1 MMKLSK
7 SLKTYLDEARKTDS
21 YWIEKAKLDFSISL
35 DSQRDYA
42 KITYAE
48 VAKRIASSPA
58 YISKVFRGESNLTI
72 ESMVKLARAT
82 GGQLDIRIVDNEAA
96 VSRWDL
102 TQYKPGRAAV
112 IFATSSVTSVK
123 TDAANHP
130 DFNMELA
137 YA

>member
-21 YWIEKAKLDFSISL
+21 YWVEKAKLDFSISL
-35 DSQRDYA
+35 DGQRDYA

-82 GGQLDIRIVDNEAA
+82 GGQLDIRIVESAAA

-102 TQYKPGRAAV
+102 THYKPGKAAAM
-112 IFATSSVTSVK
+112 IATSSVTSVK
-123 TDAANHP
+123 TDAANHAN
-130 DFNMELA
+130 FNLGLA